1 MAPPRTRTVKKRP
14 AASANPA
21 AAAAAA
27 AASRRINNSSA
38 IERAPHVLDPESDAN
53 AEVSMEVDQE
63 TVDAKAWIK
72 ENVEQE
78 VVSLRAL
85 RLRLG
90 YTIAYG
96 WDDVAVVFVLY
107 WRVTIWDLCF

>member
-1 MAPPRTRTVKKRP
+1 MDSARLTKNKDKDKEGTSMAPPRTRTVKKRP

-27 AASRRINNSSA
+27 AASRRNNNA
-38 IERAPHVLDPESDAN
+38 IERAPHVLDPEEDAN

-78 VVSLRAL
+78 VVS
-85 RLRLG
+85 G
-90 YTIAYG
+90 
-96 WDDVAVVFVLY
+96 
-107 WRVTIWDLCF
+107 